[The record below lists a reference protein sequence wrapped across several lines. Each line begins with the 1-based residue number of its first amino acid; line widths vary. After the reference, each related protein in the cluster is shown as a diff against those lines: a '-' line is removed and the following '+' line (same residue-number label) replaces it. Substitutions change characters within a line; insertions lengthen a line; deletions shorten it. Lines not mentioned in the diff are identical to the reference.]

1 MMFLECGL
9 ARTRSAVAQLRM
21 YVLHS
26 LPNDL
31 WFVFDLCV
39 VTYKPYLGQVVALM
53 PVGLRR
59 VAAFSSYSFVHRRML
74 RESLLQV

>member
-9 ARTRSAVAQLRM
+9 PRTGSAVAQLRM

-26 LPNDL
+26 LPSDL

-39 VTYKPYLGQVVALM
+39 VMYKPYLGQVVALM

-59 VAAFSSYSFVHRRML
+59 VAAFSSYSFVHRKML
-74 RESLLQV
+74 

>member
-9 ARTRSAVAQLRM
+9 LRTGSVVAHLRM
-21 YVLHS
+21 YILHS

-39 VTYKPYLGQVVALM
+39 VMYKPYLGQVVALM

-74 RESLLQV
+74 